1 MTTSSVSNLI
11 PTLQKIDQIQDTT
24 RLLACVRPPR
34 GGAQAS
40 LSLSPELYNGEPT
53 GRNVRWYGIQAEILN
68 DGKSWRTEDAT
79 EPIEFWLFL
88 TELKDQYYPEA
99 NSATV
104 CQYTPR
110 HPCIP
115 GYKNQPIFSRKVI
128 LINLIDKPQKL
139 DRAYISAQFRA
150 ENQKVPLNDG
160 DVVAQLIQCYT
171 GDRPS
176 KAKLHL
182 IQQREQAPN
191 LGVRKTVESGRAIR
205 RGSSNAQRLHTPPE
219 SRKP

>member
-1 MTTSSVSNLI
+1 MCAIALRSPS
-11 PTLQKIDQIQDTT
+11 
-24 RLLACVRPPR
+24 RE
-34 GGAQAS
+34 S

-79 EPIEFWLFL
+79 EPIEFWLLL

-99 NSATV
+99 NSVTV

-110 HPCIP
+110 LPCIP

-160 DVVAQLIQCYT
+160 DVVAQLIQCIRAIARQEQNCTSYSSGT
-171 GDRPS
+171 KHPIWEYE
-176 KAKLHL
+176 KLWN
-182 IQQREQAPN
+182 QSEQ
-191 LGVRKTVESGRAIR
+191 LGVEVATLNAYVLLQNHASPEADQRIR
-205 RGSSNAQRLHTPPE
+205 RATG
-219 SRKP
+219 